1 MAKTKLNLYYS
12 LVPNTLPET
21 DGCHA
26 AVSHVGTVD
35 AETFFARVAKRR
47 AGLDASTAELVLSSV
62 CTTVAEILQERQY
75 RVALGDVSFELAI
88 PGSTDS
94 VDGAMAGPAY
104 VALRPSA
111 AIRNAAADVTP
122 VYSAGDG
129 VRTEVFS
136 VEDLATCSPGEIV
149 STGAFRL
156 AGSNI
161 SASGT
166 DESVAVTAVDGS
178 QTVAVVESEDG
189 AGRFITAHLP
199 SALPAGKGTVT
210 LKTHGKCTP
219 EGELRTLSKS
229 VTVLA
234 GETPPTPTGP
244 TVTKINDDDTFQG
257 GGGNIV
263 TGANMRF
270 VNDDP
275 GGGLVIKDGDEEVSA
290 MIGTD
295 EQVPVTE
302 SRFGLSINGDFMA
315 EREYTFEFTMLDAE
329 GQPVKVTKKATFVE

>member
-1 MAKTKLNLYYS
+1 MAKTTLNLFYS

-21 DGCHA
+21 NGYHA

-35 AETFFARVAKRR
+35 AETFYLRVAKER
-47 AGLDASTAELVLSSV
+47 AGLQASTVELVVASV

-94 VDGAMAGPAY
+94 VDGVMTGPAY
-104 VALRPSA
+104 VAVRLSA
-111 AIRNAAADVTP
+111 AMRNAAADITP
-122 VYSAGDG
+122 AYSAGDG
-129 VRTEVFS
+129 VKTEVFS
-136 VEDLATCSPGEIV
+136 VEELATCSLGQIV
-149 STGAFRL
+149 GTGAFRL

-229 VTVLA
+229 VTIVA
-234 GETPPTPTGP
+234 GEEPGPAAEPPRITGAHSEGESDGEVNCGGAP
-244 TVTKINDDDTFQG
+244 LYVEGDNLETVTQ
-257 GGGNIV
+257 V
-263 TGANMRF
+263 E
-270 VNDDP
+270 
-275 GGGLVIKDGDEEVSA
+275 LLDESGEVFHTVSA
-290 MIGTD
+290 TYADDLLTTEDIED
-295 EQVPVTE
+295 VSRVPQHGSIRVTTAGG
-302 SRFGLSINGDFMA
+302 SDTYDVAYGNH
-315 EREYTFEFTMLDAE
+315 
-329 GQPVKVTKKATFVE
+329 